1 LAAVERVIALD
12 EPAREALITR
22 AAAIAG
28 SYGLSRERAAFHNI
42 LNEIHQ
48 IW

>member
-1 LAAVERVIALD
+1 LAAVTRVIALT

-22 AAAIAG
+22 AAAVAG
-28 SYGLSRERAAFHNI
+28 SYCLLRERAAFHDI
-42 LNEIHQ
+42 LNEIDQ